1 MPSPTTYA
9 ELIAAVTT
17 VAEDESDEFAAY
29 LPTAIGLAEDRL
41 FRELDFD
48 FSNTTTVSTTI
59 SDNNLTKPLGHRVT
73 HNLYVTVSGVK
84 QRLIKKTED
93 FIYDYWPNSTV
104 TDVPKYYADKD
115 DLTWILAPT
124 PNATYTI
131 TAEIISKPSSLSVTN
146 TSNAILKYFPDV
158 LFNATMSAMCE
169 WMKDT
174 TLQGVYEQKLQ
185 AVLLSANN
193 EGRRYRQDDN
203 TKTNNPETGRNTLT
217 KASA

>member
-1 MPSPTTYA
+1 MPSPTTYT
-9 ELIAAVTT
+9 ELVTAITAVC
-17 VAEDESDEFAAY
+17 EDSSAEFAAY

-48 FSNTTTVSTTI
+48 FSSTTNLSTTI
-59 SDNNLTKPLGHRVT
+59 STNTLTKPLGHRIT
-73 HNLYVTVSGVK
+73 HNLYVTNGSVK

-93 FIYDYWPNSTV
+93 FIYDYWPNATV
-104 TDVPKYYADKD
+104 TDVPKYYADRD

-131 TAEIISKPSSLSVTN
+131 TAEIILKPTALSGTN
-146 TSNAILKYFPDV
+146 ATNNILKYFPDV
-158 LFNATMSAMCE
+158 LFNASISAMAE

-174 TLQGVYEQKLQ
+174 ELQNIYEQKLQ
-185 AVLLSANN
+185 SVLLSANN